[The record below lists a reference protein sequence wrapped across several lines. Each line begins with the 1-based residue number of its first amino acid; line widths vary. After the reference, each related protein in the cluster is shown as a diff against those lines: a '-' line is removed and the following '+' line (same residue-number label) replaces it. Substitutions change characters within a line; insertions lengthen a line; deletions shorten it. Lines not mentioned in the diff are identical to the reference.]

1 MIYIYMIFVSIRHI
15 PLRSGKWQTPKNDS
29 WWSRDQIEQLHSRG
43 VSFAIQDLRIR
54 TPTLVLFQFP
64 RRSPNFPEVFLGL
77 RLLGVWSSHSKKQI
91 LSWSTNPFHKFRCF
105 RCSVAVILRQEIWN
119 SKKYELLN
127 SGACKTAL
135 LHSLFRWE
143 AFFST
148 LRFLSHIPILGG
160 GSHQAGHQDFD
171 SHATGNYGGL

>member
-1 MIYIYMIFVSIRHI
+1 MHWFTLIYNCLFMHNYKDIIWNLCVYDIYIYDMIFVSVRHI
-15 PLRSGKWQTPKNDS
+15 PLRSGKWQTPKKDS

-64 RRSPNFPEVFLGL
+64 RRSPNFSEVFLGL

-105 RCSVAVILRQEIWN
+105 RCSSGSYPSARDLKLKNIWAPQFWC
-119 SKKYELLN
+119 L
-127 SGACKTAL
+127 
-135 LHSLFRWE
+135 
-143 AFFST
+143 
-148 LRFLSHIPILGG
+148 
-160 GSHQAGHQDFD
+160 QDCI
-171 SHATGNYGGL
+171 ATFPF